1 MKNALIAVAF
11 VVTFL
16 AGSASAAGVAL
27 LTPIAIDPEAH
38 LPDKAREE
46 CRVDYQLEA
55 NILDAMRHYDPQVQ
69 TTTDASSGRVL
80 KVVISYVL
88 GTGGGSWT
96 GPKVIAV
103 RIDLLNGGKVEYSTK
118 MHRRSSLF
126 GPMSGTCHLLDGA
139 SKGLGKLVAKWVQ
152 RPKTSTVDEEGE
164 ADVAHPAA
172 SEPASAP
179 AN

>member
-1 MKNALIAVAF
+1 VKGSLIAVAF
-11 VVTFL
+11 AATFL
-16 AGSASAAGVAL
+16 AGSAQAAGVAL
-27 LTPIAIDPEAH
+27 LTPVVIDPAAH

-55 NILDAMRHYDPQVQ
+55 NILESMRHYDPQVQ

-80 KVVISYVL
+80 KVAISYVL

-103 RIDLLNGGKVEYSTK
+103 RVDLLNDGKVEYSTK

-152 RPKTSTVDEEGE
+152 HPKTSAVDEEGE
-164 ADVAHPAA
+164 AEVAGQAA
-172 SEPASAP
+172 SEPASGP